1 MNKEQQVDRA
11 GIAYSKKNR
20 LCGFAVRPHSWHTK
34 PNNTVHSL
42 LPYQFA
48 KEVPDL
54 QNGEEP
60 KEHLLMPL

>member
-54 QNGEEP
+54 QNGEES
-60 KEHLLMPL
+60 KERL

>member
-1 MNKEQQVDRA
+1 MNKEQQVGRA
-11 GIAYSKKNR
+11 GIAYSKIFC
-20 LCGFAVRPHSWHTK
+20 LCGFVLRPHSWHTK
-34 PNNTVHSL
+34 PNNTVHPL
-42 LPYQFA
+42 LPYWFA